1 MPDYGSTDY
10 WNQRYGR
17 EHMDP
22 YDWLFDFRELEM
34 IINHLIPDKKAPIL
48 LIGCGNAPFS
58 GDLYSGGYTNLT
70 NTDISTVVI
79 EQQKAKHP
87 EQKWLL
93 MDVMEMSF
101 DDQSIPVLL
110 DKSLIDTVLCY
121 SDSVNET
128 KRMIKEVYR
137 IMAPGSRYITFSLH
151 SPNEVLRY
159 IADPQFSEWAVSA
172 FRIKSSRWTEED
184 ARRHAAVA
192 YTMVVADR
200 CNRDGSF
207 KANAQHPLPMTEA
220 LSEEAYQE
228 LRANAE
234 WFNFTLA
241 MKSVTVNQLMREL
254 DLCLAGGNEPA
265 EDEAEGEGEG
275 EGEGEERTSAERA

>member
-1 MPDYGSTDY
+1 MPEYGSTDY

-22 YDWLFDFRELEM
+22 YDWLFDYKELET
-34 IINHLIPDKKAPIL
+34 IIHKLIPEKKVPIL

-58 GDLYSGGYTNLT
+58 GDLFCGGYTNLT

-87 EQKWLL
+87 EQQWLV
-93 MDVMEMSF
+93 MDVMEMAF
-101 DDQSIPVLL
+101 EDQSIPVLI

-128 KRMIKEVYR
+128 KRMIKEIYR

-151 SPNEVLRY
+151 SPEETLRY
-159 IADPQFSEWAVSA
+159 IADPMFSDWAVSA
-172 FRIKSSRWTEED
+172 FRIKSNRWTEED

-200 CNRDGSF
+200 CNIDGSF
-207 KANAQHPLPMTEA
+207 NNAQHEA
-220 LSEEAYQE
+220 ISEEAISEEAYKE
-228 LRANAE
+228 LCAKAE
-234 WFNFTLA
+234 VFNFTLA
-241 MKSVTVNQLMREL
+241 MNAVTVNQLMREL

-265 EDEAEGEGEG
+265 EDEAQG
-275 EGEGEERTSAERA
+275 EGEGEERKT